1 MHRTRRKPS
10 PTRSEPAYERKKWA
24 APDLFISLAL
34 LIATFAVYAQVR
46 TFEFLNHDDPVY
58 VSHNS
63 HVRQGITPESL
74 RWAFTSGEGANWF
87 PLTRLTHLLD
97 AQLFGM
103 DAGWHHLTN
112 AAIHALAVLLL
123 FAFLLRATRAR
134 WPSAFVAFLFAL
146 HPLHVESVAWVSER
160 KDVLCAL
167 FWMLALWC
175 WVQYAEHSERRW
187 YMLSLAAFVL
197 GLLAKPMIV
206 SLPLLL
212 LLLDFWPL
220 RRYVTAGWKKLI
232 WEKVPFAAL
241 AAVASIVTYLVQQA
255 SGAVRTFA
263 VLPIGLR
270 IANALVSYVAYL
282 GMLVWPANLAVF
294 YPYPLELAWWK
305 PVLAAAA
312 LIAITW
318 FVLRSLRV
326 RPYLAVGWF
335 WYLATL
341 VPVIGIVQVGAQAR
355 ADRYMYVPMIG
366 LGITVAWGAADLLR
380 PWPSAMKAIA
390 VIACLACAVL
400 TWRQLEFWHDSVTLF
415 QHAVDVTERNDLAQH
430 QLGNALLEVPGR
442 LPDAISHLQESVSLN
457 PDSPQSRTDLGNAL
471 SKLPGRMPDAIA
483 QYRAAIRIDP
493 EQAIPHSNLCSALTD
508 TPGGGAEAIVECQT
522 AIRLD
527 PDFAAAH
534 RNLGSALAKAGN
546 LTDAV
551 HQFENAL
558 RIDPDDPETHNDLG
572 MVLSSIPGRNGDAI
586 AEYQTALRLRP
597 DYEAARNNLGAA
609 MAHDPAHAQDAIAQY
624 EAALRA
630 NPKSADTEYNLGL
643 ALAKVPGRLPDA
655 IAHFEAALRID
666 PNNAEAH
673 NNLGFALTNYPARM
687 PEAIRHF
694 ETAVQLKPDYAD
706 AHYNLGVALSNVPGK
721 LPEAIHHFETA
732 ERLHPDPELEQLLKR
747 LRVGSR

>member
-1 MHRTRRKPS
+1 MHKTRRQPL
-10 PTRSEPAYERKKWA
+10 PTRSEPVSERKKWP
-24 APDLFISLAL
+24 APDLWISLAL

-46 TFEFLNHDDPVY
+46 TFEFLNHDDPIY
-58 VSHNS
+58 VSHNP
-63 HVRQGITPESL
+63 HVRQGLTPESL

-87 PLTRLTHLLD
+87 PLTRLSHLLD

-123 FAFLLRATRAR
+123 FAFLLRATQAR

-175 WVQYAEHSERRW
+175 WVRYVEHSERRW
-187 YMLSLAAFVL
+187 YLLSLAAFIV
-197 GLLAKPMIV
+197 GLLSKPMIV

-220 RRYVTAGWKKLI
+220 QRNAAAGWKKLI
-232 WEKVPFAAL
+232 LEKVPFAAL

-255 SGAVRTFA
+255 SGAVRTFG
-263 VLPIGLR
+263 VLPTGLR

-282 GMLVWPANLAVF
+282 WMLVWPANLAVF

-305 PVLAAAA
+305 PALAAAL

-341 VPVIGIVQVGAQAR
+341 IPVIGIVQVGGQAR

-366 LGITVAWGAADLLR
+366 LGIAVAWGAADLLR
-380 PWPSAMKAIA
+380 PWPSTMKAIA
-390 VIACLACAVL
+390 AIACLACTVL
-400 TWRQLEFWHDSVTLF
+400 TWRQLEFWHDSVALF

-442 LPDAISHLQESVSLN
+442 LPDAIAHLQESVSLN
-457 PDSPQSRTDLGNAL
+457 PDSPRSRTDLGNAL
-471 SKLPGRMPDAIA
+471 SKLPGRLPDAIA

-493 EQAIPHSNLCSALTD
+493 EQAIPHSNLCGALAD
-508 TPGGGAEAIVECQT
+508 TPGGDAEAIVECQT

-527 PDFAAAH
+527 PGFAAAH
-534 RNLGSALAKAGN
+534 RNLGSALAKSGR
-546 LTDAV
+546 LQDAI
-551 HQFENAL
+551 HQLEIA
-558 RIDPDDPETHNDLG
+558 RSIDPDDPETRNDLE
-572 MVLSSIPGRNGDAI
+572 MVR
-586 AEYQTALRLRP
+586 
-597 DYEAARNNLGAA
+597 AA
-609 MAHDPAHAQDAIAQY
+609 MDPG
-624 EAALRA
+624 
-630 NPKSADTEYNLGL
+630 TEYNLGL

-706 AHYNLGVALSNVPGK
+706 AQYNLGVALSNVPGK
-721 LPEAIHHFETA
+721 LSEAIQHLEAA
-732 ERLHPDPELEQLLKR
+732 ERLHPDPELEQQLKR
-747 LRVGSR
+747 LRAGSR

>member
-1 MHRTRRKPS
+1 L
-10 PTRSEPAYERKKWA
+10 PTRSEPVSERKKWP
-24 APDLFISLAL
+24 APDLWISLAL

-58 VSHNS
+58 VSQNP
-63 HVRQGITPESL
+63 HVRQGITPETL

-87 PLTRLTHLLD
+87 PLTRLSHLLD

-167 FWMLALWC
+167 FWMLALWA
-175 WVQYAEHSERRW
+175 WVAYAKPRYTEHSAKRW
-187 YMLSLAAFVL
+187 YLLSLAAFVL
-197 GLLAKPMIV
+197 GLLSKPMIV

-220 RRYVTAGWKKLI
+220 RRYATAGWKKLI
-232 WEKVPFAAL
+232 LEQVPFAAL
-241 AAVASIVTYLVQQA
+241 AAVASVVTYLVQQA

-270 IANALVSYVAYL
+270 IANALVSYAAYL

-305 PVLAAAA
+305 PVLAAAV

-318 FVLRSLRV
+318 FVLRSLRGW
-326 RPYLAVGWF
+326 PYLAVGWF

-341 VPVIGIVQVGAQAR
+341 LPVIGIVQVGGQAR

-366 LGITVAWGAADLLR
+366 LGIAIAWGAADLLR

-390 VIACLACAVL
+390 AVACLACAVL
-400 TWRQLEFWHDSVTLF
+400 TWRQLEFWHDSVALF

-430 QLGNALLEVPGR
+430 QLGNALLDVPGR
-442 LPDAISHLQESVSLN
+442 LPDAIAHLQESVSLN
-457 PDSPQSRTDLGNAL
+457 PDSPRSRTDLGNAL

-493 EQAIPHSNLCSALTD
+493 DQAIPHSNLCGALGRS
-508 TPGGGAEAIVECQT
+508 PGGVPEAIAECQT

-527 PDFAAAH
+527 PDFAAA
-534 RNLGSALAKAGN
+534 RDNLGSALAKA
-546 LTDAV
+546 
-551 HQFENAL
+551 
-558 RIDPDDPETHNDLG
+558 
-572 MVLSSIPGRNGDAI
+572 
-586 AEYQTALRLRP
+586 
-597 DYEAARNNLGAA
+597 
-609 MAHDPAHAQDAIAQY
+609 
-624 EAALRA
+624 
-630 NPKSADTEYNLGL
+630 ADTEYDLGL

-655 IAHFEAALRID
+655 IVHFEAALRID

-706 AHYNLGVALSNVPGK
+706 AHYNLGVALANVPGK
-721 LPEAIHHFETA
+721 LPEAIHHFEAA
-732 ERLHPDPELEQLLKR
+732 ERLRPDPELEQLLKR
-747 LRVGSR
+747 LRAGSH

>member
-112 AAIHALAVLLL
+112 AAFHALAVLLL

-493 EQAIPHSNLCSALTD
+493 
-508 TPGGGAEAIVECQT
+508 
-522 AIRLD
+522 
-527 PDFAAAH
+527 
-534 RNLGSALAKAGN
+534 
-546 LTDAV
+546 
-551 HQFENAL
+551 
-558 RIDPDDPETHNDLG
+558 DDPETHNDLG